1 MTEFFSKFRTF
12 NFFGLSAGFLFHTDE
27 LIKDNI
33 LNKEFS
39 PEEKIKGLF
48 KLYDDESN
56 EKK

>member
-12 NFFGLSAGFLFHTDE
+12 NFFGLSAGLLFHTDE
-27 LIKDNI
+27 LIKANV

-39 PEEKIKGLF
+39 PEEKINDLKN
-48 KLYDDESN
+48 LYDDKSN

>member
-12 NFFGLSAGFLFHTDE
+12 NFFGLSAGLLFHTDE

-39 PEEKIKGLF
+39 PEEKINGL
-48 KLYDDESN
+48 L
-56 EKK
+56 